1 MVEPVQAI
9 QQNTAGRLSG
19 PGLLRALAG
28 FDRWVLPGGPEPL
41 VIEREGERW
50 LPMFT
55 DHAALLRYQASSGL
69 DLGELWLQCPG
80 PGLFAGLGEELAGV
94 DMDPGSE
101 HAVHY
106 RQEQLPLLRR
116 WGRSLQV
123 ERLLLG
129 QEEHPLSL
137 LREHD
142 GYHLLMRATADGH
155 SQLVL
160 APDARGR
167 QLAAVFT
174 AEDCLQ
180 AFMDRVLTQVKPL
193 PLSLMLSGQ
202 ELFERL
208 VAMPLQGIVFNCAG
222 PVQPQAVQL
231 ELARQVLQA

>member
-1 MVEPVQAI
+1 MQEVEQI
-9 QQNTAGRLSG
+9 DG
-19 PGLLRALAG
+19 P
-28 FDRWVLPGGPEPL
+28 
-41 VIEREGERW
+41 
-50 LPMFT
+50 
-55 DHAALLRYQASSGL
+55 S
-69 DLGELWLQCPG
+69 
-80 PGLFAGLGEELAGV
+80 
-94 DMDPGSE
+94 
-101 HAVHY
+101 HY
-106 RQEQLPLLRR
+106 GHG
-116 WGRSLQV
+116 GRSGEPAVAPGILG
-123 ERLLLG
+123 LPSGNSDGG

-222 PVQPQAVQL
+222 PVQPHAGQLALAPHVQQA
-231 ELARQVLQA
+231 